1 VFSSW
6 EPRDG
11 GVYGFYGPRGC
22 PQNGWFID
30 VYRWFIMDNPI
41 GLMIWWANLNGMME
55 MDDLSW
61 DTHTCNTSPE
71 FESQLQGTIPF

>member
-1 VFSSW
+1 
-6 EPRDG
+6 
-11 GVYGFYGPRGC
+11 
-22 PQNGWFID
+22 
-30 VYRWFIMDNPI
+30 MDNPI